1 MADEAGTRFGKR
13 ATESRVM
20 ARALQPL
27 AATALADSE
36 WMPQPTGL
44 REHMSEAE
52 FNRRYGGVDG
62 PGYREV
68 LADIERRIDSVA
80 FYR

>member
-1 MADEAGTRFGKR
+1 
-13 ATESRVM
+13 
-20 ARALQPL
+20 
-27 AATALADSE
+27 
-36 WMPQPTGL
+36 MPEPTGL
-44 REHMSEAE
+44 REHMNEAE
-52 FNRRYGGVDG
+52 FNRRYGGIDG